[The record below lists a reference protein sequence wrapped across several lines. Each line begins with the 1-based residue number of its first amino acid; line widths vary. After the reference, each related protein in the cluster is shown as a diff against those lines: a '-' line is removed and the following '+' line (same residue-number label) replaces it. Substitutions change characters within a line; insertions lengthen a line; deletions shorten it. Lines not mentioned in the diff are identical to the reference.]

1 MQTISL
7 AEIGT
12 VAAAMLED
20 ALRKVR
26 SHPHVHRTAITV
38 GHDVDPPAAM
48 LPIHSPEKNT
58 SGAPGQARGDGR
70 RMAPSPGFPSLSGV
84 VEHRS
89 EERRVGKECVST
101 CGSRWSPEHSKKKRQ
116 KRI

>member
-20 ALRKVR
+20 ALRQMR
-26 SHPHVHRTAITV
+26 SHPHVHRAAITV
-38 GHDVDPPAAM
+38 SHDVDPPAAM

-70 RMAPSPGFPSLSGV
+70 RMAPSPNFPSLSRV
-84 VEHRS
+84 VEHSGS
-89 EERRVGKECVST
+89 ECGRIST
-101 CGSRWSPEHSKKKRQ
+101 F
-116 KRI
+116 

>member
-20 ALRKVR
+20 ALRQMR
-26 SHPHVHRTAITV
+26 SHPHVHRAAITV
-38 GHDVDPPAAM
+38 SHDVDPTAAM
-48 LPIHSPEKNT
+48 LPIHLREKNT

-70 RMAPSPGFPSLSGV
+70 RMAPSPAFLPFTASMADTKARRLSSPLALRKERKSV
-84 VEHRS
+84 V
-89 EERRVGKECVST
+89 
-101 CGSRWSPEHSKKKRQ
+101 
-116 KRI
+116 